1 MPVRRRESDWE
12 SERLIG
18 GAIEAAPIA
27 FSVLSDDG
35 RYVAAN
41 RAASSFS
48 GYPRDE
54 LLRLASTDLSADP
67 ERSRAAMESAFRT
80 GSASGVRRLL
90 RADGSILQVEY
101 RLASAELGEDRL
113 LVAAWWP
120 VDADVEPADEPAA
133 NGRSSDSRAHA
144 RVLGLAFQRAPI
156 AVTVS
161 DGAGNYLA
169 LNDRACGI
177 TGYSRAEMFELGA
190 FGVVKSPGPPSGG
203 DLTRIPGIRSGEA
216 ELLCRDGTMKT
227 VSFRAATTV
236 LAKQKVR
243 IGVWWEAG

>member
-1 MPVRRRESDWE
+1 VPSRRRETNWE

-27 FSVLSDDG
+27 FSVLSDEG

-48 GYPRDE
+48 GYSRHE
-54 LLRLASTDLSADP
+54 LLRLSSTDLSADP
-67 ERSRAAMESAFRT
+67 ERSRAAIESTFRT

-101 RLASAELGEDRL
+101 RLAAAELGDDRL

-120 VDADVEPADEPAA
+120 LDEGVEPADEPSE
-133 NGRSSDSRAHA
+133 NGMSPDSGAHA

-169 LNDRACGI
+169 LNDRACEI
-177 TGYSRAEMFELGA
+177 TGYSRSELFDLGA
-190 FGVVKSPGPPSGG
+190 FGVVMSPGPPSGG
-203 DLTRIPGIRSGEA
+203 DLTRLPGIRSGEA
-216 ELLCRDGTMKT
+216 ELRCRGGTVKT

-243 IGVWWEAG
+243 IGVWWETG